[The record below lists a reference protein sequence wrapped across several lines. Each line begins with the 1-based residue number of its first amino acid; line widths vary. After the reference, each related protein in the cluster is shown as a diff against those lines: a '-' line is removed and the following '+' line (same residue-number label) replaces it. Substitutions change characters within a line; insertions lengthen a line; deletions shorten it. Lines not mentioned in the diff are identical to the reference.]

1 MFLRAARHA
10 ELDLMTGVSSNIMC
24 GQEGYYGT
32 GSFQIMLNIDEFNKM
47 DNADLEEIINISEFL
62 KVDNDDKCSKQNIIM
77 NSSTEYINGKYSG
90 NVSTE
95 YDPGF

>member
-1 MFLRAARHA
+1 
-10 ELDLMTGVSSNIMC
+10 MC

-47 DNADLEEIINISEFL
+47 DNADLEDKINIDEFL

-90 NVSTE
+90 NVSTS
-95 YDPGF
+95 YFTAFLYL